1 MDCEMW
7 LRYLLRYGKDSA
19 VYIPELFAHGRFHA
33 NSKSVNEA
41 VPCRRVINAFYSS
54 MAEQFELDS
63 KLVDQFKSL
72 DKFEYHGKWEAIQK
86 IDKSKL
92 EEVMYKMFGE
102 QFKDPSYLYRDVASY
117 FLYLGNAKAAMT
129 NAWEAVKLKPFN
141 IKNYRTW
148 FYSFRKTF

>member
-1 MDCEMW
+1 
-7 LRYLLRYGKDSA
+7 
-19 VYIPELFAHGRFHA
+19 
-33 NSKSVNEA
+33 
-41 VPCRRVINAFYSS
+41 
-54 MAEQFELDS
+54 
-63 KLVDQFKSL
+63 
-72 DKFEYHGKWEAIQK
+72 
-86 IDKSKL
+86 
-92 EEVMYKMFGE
+92 MFGE